1 MHIELDRVDINWA
14 WSDQDLWSFRALWN
28 DGASVDTIASKLK
41 RPSLDVALHVVDQ
54 AEVGEIKQR
63 LDGMYG
69 Y

>member
-1 MHIELDRVDINWA
+1 MHIVLDRVDINWA

-28 DGASVDTIASKLK
+28 DGASVDTIADKLK
-41 RPSLDVALHVVDQ
+41 RSSLDVALLVVDQ

-63 LDGMYG
+63 LDGLYG